1 MIIYGRKKAKRPR
14 RTPQERV
21 ADIDSKIALING
33 SIKKLE
39 TKKLETKKQ
48 VAVASIEE
56 KIAAAQERI
65 KVLEVKKANILNPK
79 PSSKTEKQKIQEI
92 MKQVQE
98 NGLKPEEIAERLG
111 ITITM

>member
-1 MIIYGRKKAKRPR
+1 MRSNAISSPFSLMRC
-14 RTPQERV
+14 
-21 ADIDSKIALING
+21 S
-33 SIKKLE
+33 
-39 TKKLETKKQ
+39 
-48 VAVASIEE
+48 
-56 KIAAAQERI
+56 
-65 KVLEVKKANILNPK
+65 ILNPK